1 MKPPRFEYY
10 APTSL
15 GEAVE
20 LLAGSENARCLAGG
34 QSLLPMLNLRYVIP
48 DRLVD
53 LNRVGELAGI
63 AQGAGGDILIGSMT
77 RQRTIEKSSLMQVQL
92 PLFAKALR
100 HIGHFQT
107 RNRGTF
113 GGSLCHLD
121 PAAELPAVALTY
133 DATLDI
139 AGPNGPRTLPMAR
152 FATSF
157 MTTALEP
164 GDILRGIRIAAPA
177 GRVGTGFCEFARR
190 HGDFAIAGAA
200 ALVVAEPG
208 GVIREARL
216 TLFGVAER
224 PVRVGA
230 VEAMLLGQR
239 GSADLIEAAATL
251 CAGEAKLEDRVY
263 SAAYRGHVAVAMAKA
278 ALAEAIGEVETTG
291 RA

>member
-1 MKPPRFEYY
+1 MKPPRFEYF

-15 GEAVE
+15 GQAVE

-34 QSLLPMLNLRYVIP
+34 QSLLPMLNLRYVVP

-53 LNRVGELAGI
+53 LNRIDELAGI
-63 AQGAGGDILIGSMT
+63 APAGADILIGSMT
-77 RQRTIEKSSLMQVQL
+77 RQRTIEKSLLMQSQL

-139 AGPNGPRTLPMAR
+139 VGPAGPRMLPMTR

-157 MTTALEP
+157 MTTALEH
-164 GDILRGIRIAAPA
+164 GEILRGIRIAKPT
-177 GRVGTGFCEFARR
+177 GLVGTGFCEFARR

-200 ALVVAEPG
+200 ALVVGDAG

-216 TLFGVAER
+216 TLFGVAEK
-224 PVRVGA
+224 PVRVGT
-230 VEAMLLGQR
+230 VEAMLIGQH
-239 GSADLIEAAATL
+239 GSADLVDAAATM
-251 CAGEAKLEDRVY
+251 CAGESKLDDRVY
-263 SAAYRGHVAVAMAKA
+263 TAAYRGHVAVAMAKA
-278 ALAEAIGEVETTG
+278 ALAEAIGELEMTG

>member
-1 MKPPRFEYY
+1 
-10 APTSL
+10 
-15 GEAVE
+15 
-20 LLAGSENARCLAGG
+20 
-34 QSLLPMLNLRYVIP
+34 MLNLRYVVP

-53 LNRVGELAGI
+53 LNRIGELAGI
-63 AQGAGGDILIGSMT
+63 DTAGADILIGSMT
-77 RQRTIEKSSLMQVQL
+77 RQRAIEKSALMQVQF

-139 AGPNGPRTLPMAR
+139 AGPNGRRTLPMAL

-164 GDILRGIRIAAPA
+164 GEILRGIRIAKPT

-200 ALVVAEPG
+200 AFVVGDAG

-216 TLFGVAER
+216 TLFGVAEK
-224 PVRVGA
+224 PVRVSA
-230 VEAMLLGQR
+230 VETMLR
-239 GSADLIEAAATL
+239 GHHGATDLIDAASKL
-251 CAGEAKLEDRVY
+251 CAVEAKLEDRVY
-263 SAAYRGHVAVAMAKA
+263 SAAYRGHVAVAMARA
-278 ALAEAIGEVETTG
+278 ALAEAIGELDKTG